1 MHQLL
6 LHTCEGPVTTGS
18 TRAAGAGVGHVVD
31 ALGQVHAG
39 HVHAGQV
46 TVERAMPAMWRDLP
60 MYAPDADLIA
70 RLRFAKAPKAPRP
83 PRGSP

>member
-18 TRAAGAGVGHVVD
+18 TRAAGAGVGHVGD
-31 ALGQVHAG
+31 ALGH
-39 HVHAGQV
+39 GQV
-46 TVERAMPAMWRDLP
+46 TVERAMPAIWRDLP
-60 MYAPDADLIA
+60 MYAPPADLIA
-70 RLRFAKAPKAPRP
+70 RFRFVKAPKAPRP